1 MALDLPRQ
9 REGKVLAAIGPL
21 GQLVDC
27 HVILE
32 EQHALIDSEASGC
45 VQEELLAPQ
54 LMISLRQP
62 TILRCPTGSAWT
74 RLPFEKYPLVV
85 NSSAVGAQ
93 M

>member
-32 EQHALIDSEASGC
+32 EHHALIDSEASGC
-45 VQEELLAPQ
+45 AQEELLAPR
-54 LMISLRQP
+54 LMISLMQP
-62 TILRCPTGSAWT
+62 TILRCPAGSAWT
-74 RLPFEKYPLVV
+74 RLPVEKYPSVV

>member
-9 REGKVLAAIGPL
+9 REGEVPAAIGPL

-74 RLPFEKYPLVV
+74 RLPVEK
-85 NSSAVGAQ
+85 
-93 M
+93 

>member
-9 REGKVLAAIGPL
+9 REGKVPAAIGPL